1 MNNGCVGPAEQ
12 TTTIHFTFS
21 HFSFRSILYP
31 IFIEYI
37 KTSEGLFWRVINGLS
52 KWSKKKT
59 LEVQDQRAAKQRA
72 QRGINKHGGEAVFK
86 HWATEEKSFRRVTD
100 TKARLGGIKCWKMRE
115 EFSGIDSTFK
125 GFREEEKTRDRA
137 IILEIWRVKIKLPD
151 NKQSEMNQF
160 WKYMLMQCGRS
171 EGGGGGGGGG
181 GGEED
186 KAGCQCFHKWLGI
199 RQQAFGNI
207 GLYSQTV
214 FRCLPHYIYAQ
225 IIFEAARG
233 LFLLQAAIF
242 FTLKKLW

>member
-1 MNNGCVGPAEQ
+1 M
-12 TTTIHFTFS
+12 
-21 HFSFRSILYP
+21 
-31 IFIEYI
+31 I
-37 KTSEGLFWRVINGLS
+37 K
-52 KWSKKKT
+52 KM

-72 QRGINKHGGEAVFK
+72 RRGIKKHGGEAVFK

-171 EGGGGGGGGG
+171 GGGGGGGGG
-181 GGEED
+181 RRRRRRQSGLSVLPQMTWYQTTGFWKYWIVQSD
-186 KAGCQCFHKWLGI
+186 SFSLPAALYLCTDHIRGCTRSFPPAGCHFIH
-199 RQQAFGNI
+199 A
-207 GLYSQTV
+207 
-214 FRCLPHYIYAQ
+214 
-225 IIFEAARG
+225 
-233 LFLLQAAIF
+233 
-242 FTLKKLW
+242 KKIVRDQ